1 MLGMVLDIRVEFQ
14 TRQGVLGAA
23 IDIPQQGAAGLELAG
38 VKFDGSRLDFEIAA
52 AGAVFE
58 GELHPD
64 ETISGEM
71 RQSGMSGTFSLERA
85 DPKPVVS
92 ATPEPVPY
100 QEVEVTFASGDVK
113 FAGTLTLPPGG
124 VPHPAV
130 ILITGSG
137 PQDRDETIFGF
148 KLFRVIANHLTRH
161 GIAVLRYDDRGVG
174 GSTGDVNQATTED
187 FAGDVLSALDL
198 LQNRPDV
205 DSAQIGLLGH
215 SEGGI
220 VAPLAATRSDGVAF
234 LVLMAGTALPGD
246 VILVE
251 QLKLILRAG
260 GATDAHIEQQVQLQE
275 QIIAKIRTGEG
286 WDLVESRLR
295 QISLEELDG
304 MSAAERAAI
313 ADADEFA
320 DAVVRQRLQ
329 AAQTPWFRYFVDYDP
344 RLALGQVQVP
354 VLAVFGELDL
364 QVPAV
369 PNQKALVRTL
379 EQANHR
385 EYTTVIVPGANHRFQ
400 KAVTG
405 NPTEYARLEPEFL
418 PGFLD
423 LITNWI
429 LEDVLS

>member
-1 MLGMVLDIRVEFQ
+1 MVLDIRVEFQ

-38 VKFDGSRLDFEIAA
+38 VKFDGSRLDFELAA
-52 AGAVFE
+52 VGAVFE
-58 GELHPD
+58 GELQPD

-71 RQSGMSGTFSLERA
+71 RQSGMSGTFLLERA
-85 DPKPVVS
+85 DPNPVVS
-92 ATPEPVPY
+92 PTPESVPY

-124 VPHPAV
+124 GPHPGV

-148 KLFRVIANHLTRH
+148 KIFRVIADHLTRH

-174 GSTGDVNQATTED
+174 GSTGDVNQATIED

-198 LQNRPDV
+198 LQNRSDIN
-205 DSAQIGLLGH
+205 STQIGLLGH

-220 VAPLAATRSDGVAF
+220 VAPLAATLSDGVAF

-260 GATDAHIEQQVQLQE
+260 GATDDHINQQVQLQE
-275 QIIAKIRTGEG
+275 QIIATMRTGEG
-286 WDLVESRLR
+286 WDLVERIIR
-295 QISLEELDG
+295 EELDG
-304 MSAAERAAI
+304 MSGEERAAI

-329 AAQTPWFRYFVDYDP
+329 ALQTPWFRYFVDHDP

-354 VLAVFGELDL
+354 VLGVFGELDL

-369 PNQKALVRTL
+369 PNQEALVRTL

-385 EYTTVIVPGANHRFQ
+385 EYTTVIMPGANHLFQ

-405 NPTEYARLEPEFL
+405 SPTEYAQLEPEFL

-429 LEDVLS
+429 LEVVLKG

>member
-1 MLGMVLDIRVEFQ
+1 
-14 TRQGVLGAA
+14 
-23 IDIPQQGAAGLELAG
+23 
-38 VKFDGSRLDFEIAA
+38 
-52 AGAVFE
+52 
-58 GELHPD
+58 
-64 ETISGEM
+64 
-71 RQSGMSGTFSLERA
+71 
-85 DPKPVVS
+85 
-92 ATPEPVPY
+92 
-100 QEVEVTFASGDVK
+100 
-113 FAGTLTLPPGG
+113 
-124 VPHPAV
+124 
-130 ILITGSG
+130 
-137 PQDRDETIFGF
+137 
-148 KLFRVIANHLTRH
+148 
-161 GIAVLRYDDRGVG
+161 
-174 GSTGDVNQATTED
+174 
-187 FAGDVLSALDL
+187 
-198 LQNRPDV
+198 DV

-369 PNQKALVRTL
+369 PNQ
-379 EQANHR
+379 
-385 EYTTVIVPGANHRFQ
+385 
-400 KAVTG
+400 
-405 NPTEYARLEPEFL
+405 
-418 PGFLD
+418 
-423 LITNWI
+423 
-429 LEDVLS
+429 

>member
-385 EYTTVIVPGANHRFQ
+385 EYTTVIVPGANHLFQ

-405 NPTEYARLEPEFL
+405 NPTEYSRLEPEVL
-418 PGFLD
+418 PGF
-423 LITNWI
+423 
-429 LEDVLS
+429 

>member
-1 MLGMVLDIRVEFQ
+1 MVLDIRVEFQ

-38 VKFDGSRLDFEIAA
+38 VKFDGSRLDFELAA
-52 AGAVFE
+52 VGAVFE
-58 GELHPD
+58 GELQPD

-71 RQSGMSGTFSLERA
+71 RQSGMSGTFLLERA
-85 DPKPVVS
+85 DPNPVVS
-92 ATPEPVPY
+92 PTPESVPY
-100 QEVEVTFASGDVK
+100 QEVEVTFANGDVK

-124 VPHPAV
+124 GPHPAV

-148 KLFRVIANHLTRH
+148 KIFRVIADHLTRH

-174 GSTGDVNQATTED
+174 GSTGDVNQATIED

-198 LQNRPDV
+198 LQNRSDIN
-205 DSAQIGLLGH
+205 STQIGLLGH

-220 VAPLAATRSDGVAF
+220 VAPLAATLSDGVAF

-260 GATDAHIEQQVQLQE
+260 GATDDHINQQVQLQE
-275 QIIAKIRTGEG
+275 QIIATMRTGEG
-286 WDLVESRLR
+286 WDLVERIIR
-295 QISLEELDG
+295 EELDG
-304 MSAAERAAI
+304 MSGEERAAI

-320 DAVVRQRLQ
+320 DTVVRQRLQ
-329 AAQTPWFRYFVDYDP
+329 VAQTPWFRYFVDHDP

-354 VLAVFGELDL
+354 VLGVFGELDL
-364 QVPAV
+364 QVPAIL
-369 PNQKALVRTL
+369 NQEALVLTL

-385 EYTTVIVPGANHRFQ
+385 EYTTVIMPGANHLFQ

-405 NPTEYARLEPEFL
+405 SPTEYAQLDREFL

-429 LEDVLS
+429 LEDALKD